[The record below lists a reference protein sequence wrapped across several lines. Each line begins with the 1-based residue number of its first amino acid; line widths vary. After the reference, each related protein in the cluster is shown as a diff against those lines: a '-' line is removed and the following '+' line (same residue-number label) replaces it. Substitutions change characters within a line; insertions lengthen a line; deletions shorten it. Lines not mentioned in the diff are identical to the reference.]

1 MFYYLFR
8 YLDQLDIPGAGAFN
22 YLSTRSAAAVITSL
36 IIAMLIGK
44 RIIKV
49 LQRRQIGETIR
60 DLDLEGQYQKQG
72 TPSMGGLIIIASI
85 LVPVLLFARLDN
97 VYIILMIITTVWVG
111 FIGFLDDYIK
121 IFKKNK
127 EGLAGRFKIA
137 GQVVLGL
144 IVALTLYISDDVVV
158 RVNVTPPAGV
168 NVVTAENS
176 SFGAG
181 ISDGNGSFDTGI
193 ADASTTLETREPDAI
208 GDESSAVQ
216 QEQSVMREESSTV
229 QEQSTV
235 ANVKSTKTTI
245 PFVKD
250 NEFDYSWLV
259 PFAKGKTKRLL
270 GWLVFM
276 AMVIFV
282 VVAVSNGVNL
292 TDGLDGLA
300 TGTSAV
306 SGVTLGILAYVSG
319 NIIYA
324 DYLNIMYIPY
334 IGELVVFAAAFAGAT
349 VGFLWY
355 NSYPARVFMGDTGSL
370 TLGGI
375 IAVFAIVIR
384 KELLIPILCGIFFVE
399 SLSVMLQ
406 VSWFKRTKRKYGE
419 GRRIF
424 LMAPLHHHYQRKG
437 YAEPKIVTRFWIVAI
452 ILAVLSVVTLK
463 IR

>member
-1 MFYYLFR
+1 MS
-8 YLDQLDIPGAGAFN
+8 P
-22 YLSTRSAAAVITSL
+22 AVS
-36 IIAMLIGK
+36 
-44 RIIKV
+44 
-49 LQRRQIGETIR
+49 
-60 DLDLEGQYQKQG
+60 
-72 TPSMGGLIIIASI
+72 
-85 LVPVLLFARLDN
+85 
-97 VYIILMIITTVWVG
+97 
-111 FIGFLDDYIK
+111 
-121 IFKKNK
+121 
-127 EGLAGRFKIA
+127 
-137 GQVVLGL
+137 QVVSSGQLEE
-144 IVALTLYISDDVVV
+144 IVPQYTA
-158 RVNVTPPAGV
+158 VN
-168 NVVTAENS
+168 
-176 SFGAG
+176 
-181 ISDGNGSFDTGI
+181 I
-193 ADASTTLETREPDAI
+193 
-208 GDESSAVQ
+208 
-216 QEQSVMREESSTV
+216 
-229 QEQSTV
+229 
-235 ANVKSTKTTI
+235 KSTKTTI

-259 PFAKGKTKRLL
+259 PFAKGKTKQLL

-324 DYLNIMYIPY
+324 NYLNIMYIPN

-355 NSYPARVFMGDTGSL
+355 NSYPAQVFMGDTGSL

-375 IAVFAIVIR
+375 IAVFAIIIR

-424 LMAPLHHHYQRKG
+424 LMAPLHHHYQKKG